1 MFPGNSIQQDAPCS
15 MKHLWNTASLIC
27 QTMFVINM
35 QIVEITCSNN
45 LWIGSEYE
53 HGKISYNEYEHGKIS
68 YSEYEHGKISYN
80 LQRTPLTLSLF
91 YFLLY

>member
-45 LWIGSEYE
+45 LWTGSEYE
-53 HGKISYNEYEHGKIS
+53 HGKISCSEYEYGKIS
-68 YSEYEHGKISYN
+68 SN